1 MARNL
6 RLSSR
11 YALANASCSRKGGAM
26 SNQQASAILAQIE
39 RIEKRMTA
47 LHEHGLDI
55 SALTSQLLVARE
67 MLADARYDDA
77 MIFCQELLDVADQ
90 IAQGQVEAEKKKRPP
105 LISIDEDEASP
116 SEETKKFQAPAT
128 SLEEQLKSAADVGLL
143 DGLREQSNA
152 ALRQQDESTELLR
165 EHIMRQVS
173 EGILR
178 DLTEEVPDVNTKRVE
193 RALERIIAKDVSITA
208 DESDCLQRTLAAVIS
223 KTIDCSMQSFESDL
237 QERMQTMLS
246 DKNNKPLEDIEPLS
260 EISVKVLAP
269 QEQPQTHGTDKAP
282 SREEPERDDDTFM
295 GLPRIP
301 KHGQPLEDDSTF
313 RAVSIDPTLSASIY
327 HDETATNHL
336 KGSTLDEPDQEPDPS
351 LSEGYEPVT
360 GSSLR
365 PNTSVFTEVNAINSP
380 APSAAEID
388 VDSASIDAD
397 NSTSRAFKALAD
409 SIGMAVG
416 ESSGQIPQQDQAKE
430 ALLHLLPDLLRDES
444 VKQALF
450 ASLAVE
456 TVTKPSVLGSL
467 TGLRDFI
474 RKELQATQEGH

>member
-1 MARNL
+1 
-6 RLSSR
+6 
-11 YALANASCSRKGGAM
+11 M

-47 LHEHGLDI
+47 LHEYGMDI

-90 IAQGQVEAEKKKRPP
+90 IAQGQSQGQEKPSKTPP
-105 LISIDEDEASP
+105 LISIDEDETNP
-116 SEETKKFQAPAT
+116 SEETKKFQAP
-128 SLEEQLKSAADVGLL
+128 SVNLNEQLQAAVDVGLL
-143 DGLREQSNA
+143 DGLRDQAAA

-193 RALERIIAKDVSITA
+193 RALERIMAKDISITA

-237 QERMQTMLS
+237 QRRMDAMLS
-246 DKNNKPLEDIEPLS
+246 DKKNKPLEDIEPLS

-269 QEQPQTHGTDKAP
+269 QEQAQMHAETRQSAQYSED
-282 SREEPERDDDTFM
+282 RDDDTFM

-327 HDETATNHL
+327 HEETETNRKKSLAAEDEVQHE
-336 KGSTLDEPDQEPDPS
+336 STPQFS
-351 LSEGYEPVT
+351 QEGYEPVT

-365 PNTSVFTEVNAINSP
+365 PNTSVFTEVNAMNP
-380 APSAAEID
+380 AQTAADID
-388 VDSASIDAD
+388 LGSTDIGTDEHAGSGIDAD

-409 SIGMAVG
+409 AIGIQD
-416 ESSGQIPQQDQAKE
+416 EQSRQDQGQVQAKE
-430 ALLHLLPDLLRDES
+430 ALLQLLPDLLRDES

-450 ASLAVE
+450 ASLAIE

-467 TGLRDFI
+467 TGLREFI
-474 RKELQATQEGH
+474 RKELQATQEGA